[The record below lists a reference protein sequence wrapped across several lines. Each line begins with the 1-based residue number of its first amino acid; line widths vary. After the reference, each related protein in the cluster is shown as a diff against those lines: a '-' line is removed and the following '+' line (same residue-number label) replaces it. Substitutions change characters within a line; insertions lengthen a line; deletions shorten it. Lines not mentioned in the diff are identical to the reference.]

1 LTTLKTTDEAL
12 KFALEKK
19 LCELSFYEFFKKA
32 WHIVEPSI
40 ELSTNWHH
48 KYLCDILQKEAERII
63 ANKPKTKD
71 IVINIPFRS
80 TKSLL
85 VTVMFPVWSWIRNP
99 KFRFITASYS
109 AELSIEHSTRSR
121 DIINSKWFKDR
132 WGELFHIK
140 KDQNLKSRYEN
151 NFLGVRR
158 ATSVGGTVTGQGGDF
173 LIVDDPVSP
182 QNAASEIERENA
194 NEWYRTTFYSRLN
207 NPLTGIRIVIMQRI
221 HDNDL
226 SGFLLYGADSRLK
239 YQHICIPAELSDD
252 VKPKSLENNYDKD
265 GLFWTDRFSKTIL
278 DDYKQALGSYGYAGQ
293 LMQTPT
299 PLNSGMIKA
308 EWLRIDQNKMIDIGE
323 QTVVDFV
330 IDPAY
335 TSNEKNDPS
344 ALLAYIFKNN
354 KWQIIDCVNVYKE
367 FPELVK
373 FIPQWVQKNGYSNRS
388 RVYVE
393 PKASGKSIVQTL
405 QKETGLNVREDKPPS
420 KDKVARVQ
428 DISAALESGRVSLL
442 RGKWNE
448 EFLQQLV
455 KFPSAKHDD
464 MVDCLVMALNKNMWN
479 NAKVVYFA

>member
-1 LTTLKTTDEAL
+1 LKQTDKAL

-19 LCELSFYEFFKKA
+19 LCELSFYEFFQRA

-40 ELSTNWHH
+40 KLSTNWHH
-48 KYLCDILQKEAERII
+48 KYLCDVLQEECERII
-63 ANKPKTKD
+63 ANKPKTRD
-71 IVINIPFRS
+71 IIINIPFRA
-80 TKSLL
+80 TKSIL
-85 VTVMFPVWSWIRNP
+85 VTVMFPVWCWIKNP
-99 KFRFITASYS
+99 KLRFITASYS
-109 AELSIEHSTRSR
+109 ADLSIEHSTRSR
-121 DIINSKWFKDR
+121 DIINSDWFKER

-182 QNAASEIERENA
+182 QHAASEIERENA

-207 NPLTGIRIVIMQRI
+207 NPHTGIRIIIMQRI

-226 SGFLLYGADSRLK
+226 SGFLLYGGESRIK
-239 YQHICIPAELSDD
+239 YQHICIPAEISND
-252 VKPKSLENNYDKD
+252 VKPKKLESFYDED
-265 GLFWTDRFSKTIL
+265 GLFWSDRFSRTIL

-299 PLNSGMIKA
+299 PLNSGMIKG
-308 EWLRIDQNKMIDIGE
+308 EWLKIDQYKIVDEN
-323 QTVVDFV
+323 TVVNFV

-344 ALLAYIFKNN
+344 ALLAYTFKDN

-367 FPELVK
+367 FPELVR
-373 FIPQWVQKNGYSNRS
+373 FIPQWVTKNGYSNRS
-388 RVYVE
+388 RIYVE

-428 DISAALESGRVSLL
+428 DISASLEAGRVSLL
-442 RGKWNE
+442 KGKWNE
-448 EFLQQLV
+448 EFVQQLV

-464 MVDCLVMALNKNMWN
+464 MVDCLVMAINKNMWN
-479 NAKVVYFA
+479 KAKVVYFA

>member
-1 LTTLKTTDEAL
+1 MTLKTTDDAI

-19 LCELSFYEFFKKA
+19 LCELSFYEFFKRA

-48 KYLCDILQKEAERII
+48 KYLCDILQEEAERII

-85 VTVMFPVWSWIRNP
+85 VTVMFPVWSWIKNP

-121 DIINSKWFKDR
+121 DIINSSWFKDR

-173 LIVDDPVSP
+173 LIVDDPLSP
-182 QNAASEIERENA
+182 QMANSATERENA

-226 SGFLLYGADSRLK
+226 SGFLLYGQDSRLK
-239 YQHICIPAELSDD
+239 YKHICIPAELSDD
-252 VKPKSLENNYDKD
+252 VKPKNLEKFYDKD
-265 GLFWTDRFSKTIL
+265 GLFWTDRFSKNIL

-308 EWLRIDQNKMIDIGE
+308 EWLKIDKFKMVDVGE
-323 QTVVDFV
+323 VSVVDFV

-344 ALLAYIFKNN
+344 ALLAYIFKDNR
-354 KWQIIDCVNVYKE
+354 WQIIDCINVHKE
-367 FPELVK
+367 FPDLVK
-373 FIPQWVQKNGYSNRS
+373 FIPQWVQKNGYTNRS

-428 DISAALESGRVSLL
+428 DISATLESGRVSLL
-442 RGKWNE
+442 SGKWNE
-448 EFLQQLV
+448 EFIQQLV

-464 MVDCLVMALNKNMWN
+464 MVDCLVMAINKNMWN
-479 NAKVVYFA
+479 NAKIVYFS

>member
-1 LTTLKTTDEAL
+1 LKQTDKAL

-19 LCELSFYEFFKKA
+19 LCELSFYEFFQRA

-40 ELSTNWHH
+40 KLSTNWHH
-48 KYLCDILQKEAERII
+48 KYLCDVLQEECERII
-63 ANKPKTKD
+63 ANKPKTRD
-71 IVINIPFRS
+71 IIINIPFRA
-80 TKSLL
+80 TKSIL
-85 VTVMFPVWSWIRNP
+85 VTVMFPVWCWIKNP
-99 KFRFITASYS
+99 KLRFITASYS
-109 AELSIEHSTRSR
+109 ADLSIEHSTRSR
-121 DIINSKWFKDR
+121 DIINSDWFKER

-182 QNAASEIERENA
+182 QHAASEIERENA

-207 NPLTGIRIVIMQRI
+207 NPHTGIRIIIMQRI

-226 SGFLLYGADSRLK
+226 SGFLLYGGESRIK
-239 YQHICIPAELSDD
+239 YQHICIPAEISND
-252 VKPKSLENNYDKD
+252 VKPKKLESFYDED
-265 GLFWTDRFSKTIL
+265 GLFWSDRFSRTIL

-299 PLNSGMIKA
+299 PLNSGMIKG
-308 EWLRIDQNKMIDIGE
+308 EWLKIDQYKIVDEN
-323 QTVVDFV
+323 TVVNFV

-344 ALLAYIFKNN
+344 ALLAYTFKDN

-367 FPELVK
+367 FPELVR
-373 FIPQWVQKNGYSNRS
+373 FIPQWVTKNGYSNRS
-388 RVYVE
+388 RIYVE

-428 DISAALESGRVSLL
+428 DISASLESGRVSLL

-448 EFLQQLV
+448 EFVQQLV

-464 MVDCLVMALNKNMWN
+464 MVDCLVMAITKNMWN
-479 NAKVVYFA
+479 RSKIVYFS

>member
-1 LTTLKTTDEAL
+1 METTDKAL

-19 LCELSFYEFFKKA
+19 LCELSFYEFFQKA

-40 ELSTNWHH
+40 KLSTNWHH
-48 KYLCDILQKEAERII
+48 KYLCDTLQEECERII
-63 ANKPKTKD
+63 ANRVKSKD
-71 IVINIPFRS
+71 IIINIPFRA
-80 TKSLL
+80 TKSIL
-85 VTVMFPVWSWIRNP
+85 VTVMFPVWCWIKDP
-99 KFRFITASYS
+99 KLRFITASYS
-109 AELSIEHSTRSR
+109 ADLSIEHSTRSR
-121 DIINSKWFKDR
+121 DIITSDWFKER

-182 QNAASEIERENA
+182 QHAASEIERENA

-207 NPLTGIRIVIMQRI
+207 NPHTGIRIIIMQRI

-226 SGFLLYGADSRLK
+226 SGFLLYGGDSRTK
-239 YQHICIPAELSDD
+239 YKHICIPAEISDD
-252 VKPKSLENNYDKD
+252 VKPKKLNSFYDD
-265 GLFWTDRFSKTIL
+265 NGLFWTDRFSKTIL

-299 PLNSGMIKA
+299 PLNSGMIKS
-308 EWLRIDQNKMIDIGE
+308 EWLKIDQYKIIDENIA
-323 QTVVDFV
+323 VNFV

-344 ALLAYIFKNN
+344 ALLAYTFRDN

-367 FPELVK
+367 FPDLVK
-373 FIPQWVQKNGYSNRS
+373 FIPQWVTKNGYSNRS
-388 RVYVE
+388 RIYVE

-428 DISAALESGRVSLL
+428 DISASLESGRVSLL

-455 KFPSAKHDD
+455 KFPAAKHDD
-464 MVDCLVMALNKNMWN
+464 MVDCLVMAINKNMWN
-479 NAKVVYFA
+479 SSKIVYFS

>member
-1 LTTLKTTDEAL
+1 MTKLTTTDNAL

-19 LCELSFYEFFKKA
+19 LCELSFYEFFKQA
-32 WHIVEPSI
+32 WHVVEPSI

-63 ANKPKTKD
+63 DNKPKTKD

-85 VTVMFPVWSWIRNP
+85 VTVMFPVWAWIKNP

-109 AELSIEHSTRSR
+109 AELSIEHATRSR
-121 DIINSKWFKDR
+121 DVINSEWFKDR
-132 WGELFHIK
+132 WGEVFHIK
-140 KDQNLKSRYEN
+140 KDQNLKARYEN

-173 LIVDDPVSP
+173 LLVDDPVSP
-182 QNAASEIERENA
+182 QHAASEVERENA

-226 SGFLLYGADSRLK
+226 SGFLLSGRESRLK
-239 YQHICIPAELSDD
+239 YKHICIPAELSDD
-252 VKPKSLENNYDKD
+252 VKPKMLKDNYDED
-265 GLFWTDRFSKTIL
+265 GLFWTDRFSKSIL
-278 DDYKQALGSYGYAGQ
+278 ADYKQALGSYGYAGQ

-299 PLNSGMIKA
+299 PLNSGMIRADWFK
-308 EWLRIDQNKMIDIGE
+308 IDQFKHTTE
-323 QTVVDFV
+323 HTTVDFV

-335 TSNEKNDPS
+335 TANEKNDPS
-344 ALLAYIFKNN
+344 AMLAYTFKDN

-367 FPELVK
+367 FPDLVR
-373 FIPQWVQKNGYSNRS
+373 FIPQWVAKNGYTNRS

-405 QKETGLNVREDKPPS
+405 KKETGLNVREDKPPS

-428 DISAALESGRVSLL
+428 DISASLETGRVSLL
-442 RGKWNE
+442 KGDWNE

-464 MVDCLVMALNKNMWN
+464 MVDCLVMAINKHMWN
-479 NAKVVYFA
+479 NSKILYFS

>member
-1 LTTLKTTDEAL
+1 MTSTTDNAL

-32 WHIVEPSI
+32 WHIAEPSI

-48 KYLCDILQKEAERII
+48 KYLCDILQEEAERII

-71 IVINIPFRS
+71 LIINIPFRS

-85 VTVMFPVWSWIRNP
+85 VTVMFPVWAWIKNP

-109 AELSIEHSTRSR
+109 ADLSIEHSTRSR
-121 DIINSKWFKDR
+121 DIITSDWFIER
-132 WGELFHIK
+132 WGDIFHIK

-182 QNAASEIERENA
+182 QHAASEIERENA

-207 NPLTGIRIVIMQRI
+207 NPLTGVRIIIMQRI

-226 SGFLLYGADSRLK
+226 SGFLLYGNTSRIK
-239 YQHICIPAELSDD
+239 YKHICIPAELSDD
-252 VKPKSLENNYDKD
+252 VKPKKLIENYDKN
-265 GLFWTDRFSKTIL
+265 GLFWSERFNKDIL

-299 PLNSGMIKA
+299 PLNSGMIRA
-308 EWLRIDQNKMIDIGE
+308 EWLKIDKYKAIEIGKE
-323 QTVVDFV
+323 TVVDFV

-335 TSNEKNDPS
+335 TSDEKNDPS
-344 ALLAYIFKNN
+344 ALLAYTFQDNR
-354 KWQIIDCVNVYKE
+354 WQIIDCINVYKD
-367 FPELVK
+367 FPDLIK
-373 FIPQWVQKNGYSNRS
+373 FIPQWVQKNGYNNRS
-388 RVYVE
+388 RIYVE

-428 DISAALESGRVSLL
+428 DISASLESGRVSLL
-442 RGKWNE
+442 EGKWNE
-448 EFLQQLV
+448 EFVQQLV
-455 KFPSAKHDD
+455 KFPSGKNDD
-464 MVDCLVMALNKNMWN
+464 MVDCLVMAINKNMWSGS
-479 NAKVVYFA
+479 KIIYFS